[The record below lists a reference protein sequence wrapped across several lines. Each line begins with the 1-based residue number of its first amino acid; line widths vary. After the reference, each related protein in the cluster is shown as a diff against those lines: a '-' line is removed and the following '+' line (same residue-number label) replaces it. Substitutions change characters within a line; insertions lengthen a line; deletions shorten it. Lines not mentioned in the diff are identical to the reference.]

1 MRKLQ
6 FKISLANSH
15 IPIWRQ
21 FQITDDY
28 RLDRFHQVL
37 QIIMGWWNA
46 HLHEFQIGGR
56 RFGMLLTKNEADL
69 EDETRFFLKNFPFK
83 IGQKVEYLYDLGDNW
98 EHTLIVEKIENAP
111 KSELKCLSGNG
122 KCPFEDAG
130 GVKGY
135 ANILKAQSDPTH
147 PAHQQSLGNH
157 TIHDLPNYAAFD
169 LKATN
174 RELRKF
180 SLWHSKHPSAVGSR
194 PPSTDNRLLLRS

>member
-28 RLDRFHQVL
+28 RIDRFHQVL

-56 RFGMLLTKNEADL
+56 RFGMLFNKNEGGV
-69 EDETRFFLKNFPFK
+69 EDEMRFFLKNFPFEV
-83 IGQKVEYLYDLGDNW
+83 GQEIAYLYDLGDNW
-98 EHTLIVEKIENAP
+98 AHTLILESIAEAK
-111 KSELKCLSGNG
+111 KSELKCLDGSG

-135 ANILKAQSDPTH
+135 ANILIAQLDPTH
-147 PAHQQSLGNH
+147 PEHQRCLGNKS
-157 TIHDLPNYAAFD
+157 IHDLPNYTAFD

-180 SLWHSKHPSAVGSR
+180 NLWHTKHPSAVNSL
-194 PPSTDNRLLLRS
+194 P